1 MSAAETEPAVP
12 EAPGAVP
19 APAPVAAPVKP
30 AAIATRAELSK
41 AYPKIQSD
49 FKKFEVS
56 FSSTSRQRVLLQMT
70 SQVFHFLFSRH

>member
-1 MSAAETEPAVP
+1 MYSSEIAP
-12 EAPGAVP
+12 EAPVAEAAPTP
-19 APAPVAAPVKP
+19 APASVPVPFKP

-56 FSSTSRQRVLLQMT
+56 ALSSSVELLP
-70 SQVFHFLFSRH
+70 S